1 MTGAAT
7 LADLLAAG
15 DDAAPAIVTAEGAV
29 ASHGRLRA
37 ETARLAERLRA
48 LGVGPGDRVAIVL
61 DNGPEMAVAFLAA
74 AAAGAAAPLNPRYR
88 AEELRFYM
96 DDLGVKVLIAGPEG
110 SAGAASARQAVSGS
124 ESVTL
129 AALTGPFDRLEL
141 QREAGDAP
149 SAAAARPAESA
160 ASGEAGD
167 PAEPA
172 EGGDPDDGEAAGGG
186 NPDMGEA
193 AGGGDPD
200 DVALVLHT
208 SGTTSRPKIVPIRHR
223 NLARSA
229 VNIAESLALT
239 AGDRSLNVMPLFH
252 IHGLLAGL
260 LAPLSAGGSVVCTRG
275 FDAFRF
281 FSWLEALR
289 PTYYTAVPTMHQMVL
304 SRSSRHRS
312 TARACGLRFVR
323 SSSASLPA
331 PVLDDLKELFGSP
344 VIEAYGMT
352 EATHQMCANP
362 LPPAAAKARSVGVP
376 TGIDLAVLDGEGRP
390 SPPGRRGEVAVRGP
404 TVIDGYENN
413 PDADRTAFTSGW
425 FRTGDEGYVDAD
437 GYLFLTGRL
446 KEQIN
451 RGGEKVSPLE
461 VDEALLR
468 HEAVAQ
474 AVTFAVPHPKLGEE
488 VAAAVVAAEGASVT
502 EPELRRFLSESLAAF
517 KVPRRVLFLDE
528 LPKGPTG
535 KLQRIGLAERLGLA
549 P

>member
-1 MTGAAT
+1 MTSVAT

-15 DDAAPAIVTAEGAV
+15 DDEEPAVVTAGGAV
-29 ASHGRLRA
+29 LSHGRLRA
-37 ETARLAERLRA
+37 ETARLAKRLRA
-48 LGVGPGDRVAIVL
+48 LGLGPGDRVAIVL

-88 AEELRFYM
+88 AEELGFYM
-96 DDLGVKVLIAGPEG
+96 GDLGVRVLITGPEG
-110 SAGAASARQAVSGS
+110 SVGAAAARQAVSGL

-129 AALTGPFDRLEL
+129 ATLTGPFNRLEL
-141 QREAGDAP
+141 ELETRNALP
-149 SAAAARPAESA
+149 SAAARY
-160 ASGEAGD
+160 
-167 PAEPA
+167 AEPGA
-172 EGGDPDDGEAAGGG
+172 DGGLEGDGEPGVDRA
-186 NPDMGEA
+186 
-193 AGGGDPD
+193 PD

-229 VNIAESLALT
+229 VNIAGSLAMT
-239 AGDRSLNVMPLFH
+239 ARDRSLNVMPLFH

-260 LAPLSAGGSVVCTRG
+260 LAPLSAGGSVVCTEG

-281 FSWLEALR
+281 FSWLETLR

-304 SRSSRHRS
+304 SRSAGHRS
-312 TARACGLRFVR
+312 IARDCGLRFVR

-331 PVLDDLKELFGSP
+331 PVLDELKELFGVP

-362 LPPAAAKARSVGVP
+362 LPPAVAKARSVGVP
-376 TGIDLAVLDGEGRP
+376 TGVELAVLDDLGRP
-390 SPPGRRGEVAVRGP
+390 VLAGQRGEVAVRGP

-413 PDADRTAFTSGW
+413 PEADRAAFASGW
-425 FRTGDEGYVDAD
+425 FRTGDEGCVDAD

-451 RGGEKVSPLE
+451 RGGEKISPLE
-461 VDEALLR
+461 VDEALLG
-468 HEAVAQ
+468 HEAVAE

-488 VAAAVVAAEGASVT
+488 VAAAVVTVEGASVT
-502 EPELRRFLSESLAAF
+502 ERELRRFLSESLAAF
-517 KVPRRVLFLDE
+517 KVPRRVLLLDE

-535 KLQRIGLAERLGLA
+535 KLQRIDLAGRLGLA

>member
-1 MTGAAT
+1 MTSVAT
-7 LADLLAAG
+7 LAGLLAAG
-15 DDAAPAIVTAEGAV
+15 DDEEPAIVTVGGAV
-29 ASHGRLRA
+29 LTHGRLRA
-37 ETARLAERLRA
+37 STARLAKRLRA

-61 DNGPEMAVAFLAA
+61 GNGPEMAVAFLAA

-88 AEELRFYM
+88 AEELGFYM
-96 DDLGVKVLIAGPEG
+96 DDLGVRVLITGPEG
-110 SAGAASARQAVSGS
+110 SVGAEAARLAVSGS

-129 AALTGPFDRLEL
+129 ATLTGPFDRLEL
-141 QREAGDAP
+141 ERENRNAPPPVAVRPPEGDGDGGH
-149 SAAAARPAESA
+149 E
-160 ASGEAGD
+160 GER
-167 PAEPA
+167 EP
-172 EGGDPDDGEAAGGG
+172 GGG
-186 NPDMGEA
+186 RS
-193 AGGGDPD
+193 PD

-229 VNIAESLALT
+229 ANIAGSLAMT
-239 AGDRSLNVMPLFH
+239 ARDRSLNVMPLFH

-260 LAPLSAGGSVVCTRG
+260 LAPLSAGGSVICTEG

-281 FSWLEALR
+281 FSWLETFR

-304 SRSSRHRS
+304 SRSSDPGRRS
-312 TARACGLRFVR
+312 MARDCGLRFVR
-323 SSSASLPA
+323 SSSASLPV
-331 PVLDDLKELFGSP
+331 PVLDDLREFFGAP

-362 LPPAAAKARSVGVP
+362 LPPAVAKTRSVGVP
-376 TGIDLAVLDGEGRP
+376 TGVELAVLDDLGQPVPTGQ
-390 SPPGRRGEVAVRGP
+390 RGEVAVRGP
-404 TVIDGYENN
+404 TVIEGYENN
-413 PDADRTAFTSGW
+413 PKADRAAFTSGW
-425 FRTGDEGYVDAD
+425 FRTGDEGRVDAD

-461 VDEALLR
+461 VDEALLG
-468 HEAVAQ
+468 HEAVAE

-488 VAAAVVAAEGASVT
+488 VAAAVVTVEGASVT
-502 EPELRRFLSESLAAF
+502 ERELRRFLSETLAAF

-535 KLQRIGLAERLGLA
+535 KLQRINLAERLGLA

>member
-1 MTGAAT
+1 MTAVAT

-15 DDAAPAIVTAEGAV
+15 SDEEPAIVTVGGATL
-29 ASHGRLRA
+29 SHGRLRA

-48 LGVGPGDRVAIVL
+48 LGAGPDDRVAIVL

-74 AAAGAAAPLNPRYR
+74 ATAGVAAPLNPRYR
-88 AEELRFYM
+88 AEELRFYL
-96 DDLGVKVLIAGPEG
+96 DDLGVRVLITGPEG
-110 SAGAASARQAVSGS
+110 SVGADAARLAVSRS
-124 ESVTL
+124 ESIIL
-129 AALTGPFDRLEL
+129 ATLTGPFDRLEL
-141 QREAGDAP
+141 ERETRNP
-149 SAAAARPAESA
+149 PPPVTARPAE
-160 ASGEAGD
+160 
-167 PAEPA
+167 
-172 EGGDPDDGEAAGGG
+172 
-186 NPDMGEA
+186 
-193 AGGGDPD
+193 GGGDRSPEGGRESSGDRGSDRGPD

-208 SGTTSRPKIVPIRHR
+208 SGTTSRPKIVPIRHQ

-229 VNIAESLALT
+229 VNIAGSLAMT
-239 AGDRSLNVMPLFH
+239 ARDRSLNVMPLFH

-260 LAPLSAGGSVVCTRG
+260 LAPLSAGGSVVCTEG
-275 FDAFRF
+275 FDAFGF
-281 FSWLEALR
+281 FSWLETFR

-304 SRSSRHRS
+304 SRSAGHRS
-312 TARACGLRFVR
+312 TARDCGLRFVR

-331 PVLDDLKELFGSP
+331 PVLDDLKELFGVP

-362 LPPAAAKARSVGVP
+362 LPPAVAKARSVGVP
-376 TGIDLAVLDGEGRP
+376 TGVELAVLDDMGRTAP
-390 SPPGRRGEVAVRGP
+390 TGQRGEVAVRGP
-404 TVIDGYENN
+404 TVINGYENN
-413 PDADRTAFTSGW
+413 PEADRAAFTSGW
-425 FRTGDEGYVDAD
+425 FRTGDEGCIDAD

-461 VDEALLR
+461 VDEVLLS
-468 HEAVAQ
+468 HEAVAA

-488 VAAAVVAAEGASVT
+488 VAAAVVTVEGAPVT
-502 EPELRRFLSESLAAF
+502 ERELRRFLSDSLAAF

-535 KLQRIGLAERLGLA
+535 KLQRLGLAERLGLA

>member
-1 MTGAAT
+1 MTPAAT
-7 LADLLAAG
+7 LADLLAVG
-15 DDAAPAIVTAEGAV
+15 DVDAPAVVTAEGAV
-29 ASHGRLRA
+29 LSHGRLRV
-37 ETARLAERLRA
+37 ETARLSERLRA

-74 AAAGAAAPLNPRYR
+74 ASAGAAAPLNPRYR

-96 DDLGVKVLIAGPEG
+96 DDLGVRMLITGPEG
-110 SAGAASARQAVSGS
+110 SAGAAAARRAVSGS
-124 ESVTL
+124 ESMTL
-129 AALTGPFDRLEL
+129 ATLTGPFDRLEL
-141 QREAGDAP
+141 ERETHDELSPAP
-149 SAAAARPAESA
+149 PRSVEP
-160 ASGEAGD
+160 GEGNS
-167 PAEPA
+167 PEERVP
-172 EGGDPDDGEAAGGG
+172 GGERG
-186 NPDMGEA
+186 
-193 AGGGDPD
+193 PD

-229 VNIAESLALT
+229 VNIAGSLAMT
-239 AGDRSLNVMPLFH
+239 ARDRSLNVMPLFH

-260 LAPLSAGGSVVCTRG
+260 LAPLSAGGSVVCTEG

-281 FSWLEALR
+281 FSWIETLR

-304 SRSSRHRS
+304 SRSSGHR
-312 TARACGLRFVR
+312 TMARDCGLRFVR

-331 PVLDDLKELFGSP
+331 SVLDDLKELFGVP

-362 LPPAAAKARSVGVP
+362 LPPTVAKARSVGVP
-376 TGIDLAVLDGEGRP
+376 TGVELAVLDDHGRP
-390 SPPGRRGEVAVRGP
+390 APTGQRGEVAVRGP
-404 TVIDGYENN
+404 TVINGYENN
-413 PDADRTAFTSGW
+413 PEADLAAFTAGW
-425 FRTGDEGYVDAD
+425 FRTGDEGCIDAD

-451 RGGEKVSPLE
+451 RGGEKISPLE
-461 VDEALLR
+461 VDEALLS
-468 HEAVAQ
+468 HEEVAE
-474 AVTFAVPHPKLGEE
+474 AVTFSVPHPKLGEE
-488 VAAAVVAAEGASVT
+488 VAAAVVTVENASVT
-502 EPELRRFLSESLAAF
+502 ERELRRYLSESLAAF

-549 P
+549 LEVNP